1 VLVVGLP
8 GGIGSGKSTLADAFA
23 ALGVPVIDADLV
35 ARGCVAP
42 GSAGLAAVAARFGP
56 DVLLP
61 DGSLD
66 RGALA
71 AIVFADVAA
80 RRDLEVIT
88 HPCIRE
94 GIDRALARLR
104 ELPAPPE
111 LVVVEH
117 PLLVESGAHLRVDR
131 VVVVEA
137 PLEQRLRRLVAD
149 RGMVEDDARA
159 RIAAQVEPQQQHL
172 GAVDGG
178 QGALIVR
185 GGGAR
190 KTIGGALGPIQ
201 AVARARAAG
210 VLAPQRAGAAFGLE
224 GSGAG
229 DAAGVDGF
237 AARLGVQQVHAD
249 QLDPAQILALARLVE
264 QFAKVSAELEHG
276 RLACIPGSGRRLRPC
291 GVPSKRDAVCP
302 VRLGFSPGS
311 RQSRLQPRSGAR
323 SRQRCRAA
331 RDAGVPA
338 LIALRFLA

>member
-1 VLVVGLP
+1 VLVVGLT

-94 GIDRALARLR
+94 GIDRELARLR

-159 RIAAQVEPQQQHL
+159 RIAAQVDDAERRRIADHVVVNDGEP
-172 GAVDGG
+172 D
-178 QGALIVR
+178 AL
-185 GGGAR
+185 
-190 KTIGGALGPIQ
+190 Q
-201 AVARARAAG
+201 RAA
-210 VLAPQRAGAAFGLE
+210 E
-224 GSGAG
+224 
-229 DAAGVDGF
+229 
-237 AARLGVQQVHAD
+237 
-249 QLDPAQILALARLVE
+249 RLV
-264 QFAKVSAELEHG
+264 ALLAADPD
-276 RLACIPGSGRRLRPC
+276 RLS
-291 GVPSKRDAVCP
+291 
-302 VRLGFSPGS
+302 
-311 RQSRLQPRSGAR
+311 
-323 SRQRCRAA
+323 
-331 RDAGVPA
+331 
-338 LIALRFLA
+338 